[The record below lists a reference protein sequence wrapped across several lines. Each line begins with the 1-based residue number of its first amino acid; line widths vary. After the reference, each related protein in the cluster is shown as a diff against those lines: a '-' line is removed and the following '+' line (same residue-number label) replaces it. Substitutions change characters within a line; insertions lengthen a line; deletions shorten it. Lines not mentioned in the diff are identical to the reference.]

1 MKYLTSNYHAH
12 TPRCKHAYG
21 TEREYIE
28 AAIKMGIKK
37 FGFSDHVPCPYKD
50 GFVSGIRMPM
60 EEAKDY
66 VEEIRALAREYQ
78 EQIELFV
85 GFETEYVP
93 EYFKEQMELFKKLD
107 CDYMIMGQHF
117 LTNEKV
123 GPYTGTPTED
133 EQFLIAYVD
142 RIIEGMKTGGFLYL
156 AHPDIINYQGSEAVY
171 DREMRRLCM
180 ELKELHIPL
189 EINLLGI
196 RERKQYPAERFWKI
210 VGEVGNDVVFGLD
223 VHFID
228 QIDDRETYEAGLALA
243 KKFHLHILE
252 DIAIKE

>member
-1 MKYLTSNYHAH
+1 MKYLTSNYHTH
-12 TPRCKHAYG
+12 TTRCQHAFG

-28 AAIKMGIKK
+28 EAIKMGIKK

-66 VEEIRALAREYQ
+66 VEEIRALAEEYK
-78 EQIELFV
+78 EKIELFV

-93 EYFKEQMELFKKLD
+93 EYFKEQMELFNELG

-133 EQFLIAYVD
+133 EQFLKAYVD
-142 RIIEGMKTGGFLYL
+142 RIVEGMKTGAFLYL
-156 AHPDIINYQGSEAVY
+156 AHPDIINYQGLEEIY
-171 DREMRRLCM
+171 NREMKRLCL
-180 ELKELHIPL
+180 ELKALGIPV

-196 RERKQYPAERFWKI
+196 REKKQYPAERFWKI
-210 VGEVGNDVVFGLD
+210 VSEVGNDVVLGID
-223 VHFID
+223 VHFLG
-228 QIDDRETYEAGLALA
+228 QIEDREPYEAALELI
-243 KKFHLHILE
+243 KKYHLHVLE
-252 DIAIKE
+252 DISIK